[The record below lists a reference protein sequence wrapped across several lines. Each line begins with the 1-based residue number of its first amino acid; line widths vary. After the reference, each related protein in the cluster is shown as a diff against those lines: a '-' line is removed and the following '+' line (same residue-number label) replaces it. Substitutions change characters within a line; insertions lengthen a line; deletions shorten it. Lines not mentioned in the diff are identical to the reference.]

1 MVTCEDSRVTQDLE
15 GSDLVGTVLGDDVDT
30 YPLDEFIVKV
40 DVATAGRHRT
50 FVDRRPEAGPSPVA
64 GAVRGAALAS

>member
-1 MVTCEDSRVTQDLE
+1 MTCEDSRVMQDLE
-15 GSDLVGTVLGDDVDT
+15 GSGLVGTVLGDDGDT
-30 YPLDEFIVKV
+30 YPLDELIVKV

-50 FVDRRPEAGPSPVA
+50 FVGRRPKAGPSPVA